1 MLTYLANNNSRTAM
15 TNSVTAMLRNS
26 LLLAF
31 AVLLLGC
38 GSSSQ
43 TTELEERRP
52 LLECDGGQYGEYLTV
67 TATARSLQLD
77 LVRQKVLARGQAR
90 LAGRVRSSIEGYLNE
105 ERPEVIRNSV
115 TSGLEAQ
122 ATDSLESSINRA
134 VGEVLAGSE
143 LIRCDTYTT
152 ERGEAR
158 LYEMDAEVGLPIG
171 EAASKFAQRV
181 GQNPTLQEAFEDQ
194 SDLREVIHQWLRW
207 SLTRDVTGTGTGQSG
222 ASRGTIPN

>member
-1 MLTYLANNNSRTAM
+1 M
-15 TNSVTAMLRNS
+15 TNSSTAMLRNS

-31 AVLLLGC
+31 AALLLGC
-38 GSSSQ
+38 GSSGE
-43 TTELEERRP
+43 TTKLEEQRP
-52 LLECDGGQYGEYLTV
+52 LLECDGGRYDEYLTV
-67 TATARSLQLD
+67 TATAKSLQLD
-77 LVRQKVLARGQAR
+77 LVRRKVLARGQAR

-115 TSGLEAQ
+115 ASGLQAQ
-122 ATDSLESSINRA
+122 ATDSLESTINRA

-143 LIRCDTYTT
+143 LTQCNTYAE

-158 LYEMDAEVGLPIG
+158 LYVMDAEVGLPIG
-171 EAASKFAQRV
+171 EAASEFAQRV
-181 GQNPTLQEAFEDQ
+181 SQNPTLQEAFEDQ
-194 SDLREVIHQWLRW
+194 SEIREVIRQWLRW

>member
-1 MLTYLANNNSRTAM
+1 MLTYPATNDTRTTM

-26 LLLAF
+26 LLLAS

-52 LLECDGGQYGEYLTV
+52 LLECDGGRYDEYLTV

-77 LVRQKVLARGQAR
+77 LVRRKVLARGQAR

-115 TSGLEAQ
+115 ASGLEAQ

-143 LIRCDTYTT
+143 LTQCNTYA
-152 ERGEAR
+152 EEQGEAR
-158 LYEMDAEVGLPIG
+158 LYVMDAEVGLPIG
-171 EAASKFAQRV
+171 EAASEFAQRV

-194 SDLREVIHQWLRW
+194 SEIREVIRQWLRW
-207 SLTRDVTGTGTGQSG
+207 SLTRDVTETGTGQSG
-222 ASRGTIPN
+222 ASRGGIPN